1 MSSTVLYRKWRPGD
15 FSEVVGQD
23 VVVRTLENAIAQDRI
38 AHAYLFCGPRGT
50 GKTTTARILAR
61 AINGIAPRPGALG
74 GGDDGLG
81 FDLIE
86 IDAASNRGID
96 DIRDLRERANYQPS
110 AARFKVYLIDEV
122 HQLTDAAA
130 DALLKTLE
138 EPPPHVVFILATT
151 DPEQLKSTIL
161 SRCQRFDFRR
171 VGVDDIIGRLRTIAG
186 EEGFAIPDEALR
198 LIARESTGSLRDAV
212 NLLEQVWTTVGNEIS
227 LDQTQETLG
236 LSPDARAL
244 DLAAA
249 ALAKDLPRGLSVIG
263 DVQADA
269 VDLQRF
275 KKQVVAHLRHIVLML
290 TKADAALS
298 LSAPELERLREASAG
313 AEAPAAVA
321 ALRAFASADLR
332 ADPWHPLPL
341 ELALA
346 DLAYAPARGRAQ
358 DAPAAPAPQRQAGGA
373 QQPRQRQAQ
382 RRPAPS
388 EGQQP
393 AAARPAPAP
402 PQRETAV
409 ADQPR
414 QTAPAAASGGG
425 TTPAAG
431 GDGQGDLLRSVR
443 DQLRA
448 SKNGRLS
455 AMLNGSCR
463 ITEQADD
470 SLTLGFLPNF
480 QNFHQ
485 PEIEGNIQ
493 AVAAA
498 FSHVLGREVS
508 IRCIAID
515 RVPDGPSPAAPP
527 PSNPAPE
534 PAPAAQPQSAQPA
547 PAQAPPSPPQP
558 PPEPSYSLADDARE
572 RFGAKVVRN

>member
-38 AHAYLFCGPRGT
+38 SHAYLFCGPRGT

-61 AINGIAPRPGALG
+61 AINGIAPQAGAL

-151 DPEQLKSTIL
+151 DPEQLKATIL

-171 VGVDDIIGRLRTIAG
+171 VSVDDIVGRLRTIADQ
-186 EEGFAIPDEALR
+186 EGFAIPDEALR

-212 NLLEQVWTTVGNEIS
+212 NLLEQVWTTVGGEIS
-227 LDQTQETLG
+227 LEQAQETLG
-236 LSPDARAL
+236 LSPDARSL

-249 ALAKDLPRGLSVIG
+249 ALKKDLAAGLTVIG
-263 DVQADA
+263 EVQSDA

-275 KKQVVAHLRHIVLML
+275 KKQVVTHLRHIVLML
-290 TKADAALS
+290 TKADGALS

-313 AEAPAAVA
+313 AEAQTAVA
-321 ALRAFASADLR
+321 ALRAFAAADLR

-346 DLAYAPARGRAQ
+346 DLIYAPARSQAPPPRAER
-358 DAPAAPAPQRQAGGA
+358 AEQRQ
-373 QQPRQRQAQ
+373 R
-382 RRPAPS
+382 
-388 EGQQP
+388 
-393 AAARPAPAP
+393 AAAP
-402 PQRETAV
+402 PQRQRSAPPDRQAAQRQRPAAEPPPARAAAV
-409 ADQPR
+409 AEEPQR
-414 QTAPAAASGGG
+414 PAAAAPGG
-425 TTPAAG
+425 AAA
-431 GDGQGDLLRSVR
+431 DLLRSVR
-443 DQLRA
+443 DQLRT

-455 AMLNGSCR
+455 AMLNGSCHVV
-463 ITEQADD
+463 EQDE
-470 SLTLGFLPNF
+470 SGLTLGFLPNF
-480 QNFHQ
+480 QSFHQ
-485 PEIEGNIQ
+485 GEIEGNLP
-493 AVAAA
+493 AVSAA

-515 RVPDGPSPAAPP
+515 RAPAGP
-527 PSNPAPE
+527 PSNA
-534 PAPAAQPQSAQPA
+534 PAPAAPAQPD
-547 PAQAPPSPPQP
+547 PPESQAPPQP
-558 PPEPSYSLADDARE
+558 PPSAPPPAEPSYSLADEARD
-572 RFGAKVVRN
+572 RFGAKVVRH

>member
-38 AHAYLFCGPRGT
+38 SHAYLFCGPRGT

-61 AINGIAPRPGALG
+61 AINGIAPQAGALG
-74 GGDDGLG
+74 GGDGLG

-151 DPEQLKSTIL
+151 DPEQLKATIL

-171 VGVDDIIGRLRTIAG
+171 VSVDDIVGRLRTIADQ
-186 EEGFAIPDEALR
+186 EGFAIPDEALR

-212 NLLEQVWTTVGNEIS
+212 NLLEQVWTTVGGEIS
-227 LDQTQETLG
+227 LEQAQETLG
-236 LSPDARAL
+236 LSPDARSL

-249 ALAKDLPRGLSVIG
+249 ALKKDLAAGLTVIG
-263 DVQADA
+263 EVQSDA

-275 KKQVVAHLRHIVLML
+275 KKQVVTHLRHIVLML
-290 TKADAALS
+290 TKADGALS
-298 LSAPELERLREASAG
+298 LSAPELERLREASTG
-313 AEAPAAVA
+313 AEAQTAVA
-321 ALRAFASADLR
+321 ALRAFAAVDLR

-346 DLAYAPARGRAQ
+346 DLIYAPARSQ
-358 DAPAAPAPQRQAGGA
+358 AAPPRAERTEQRQRAAVPPQRQRSA
-373 QQPRQRQAQ
+373 QPDRQAAQRQRSAAEPP
-382 RRPAPS
+382 PART
-388 EGQQP
+388 
-393 AAARPAPAP
+393 A
-402 PQRETAV
+402 AV
-409 ADQPR
+409 ADEPQR
-414 QTAPAAASGGG
+414 TAAAPGG
-425 TTPAAG
+425 AAS
-431 GDGQGDLLRSVR
+431 DLLRAVR
-443 DQLRA
+443 DQLRT

-455 AMLNGSCR
+455 AMLNGSCHVV
-463 ITEQADD
+463 EQDE
-470 SLTLGFLPNF
+470 SGLTLGFLPNF
-480 QNFHQ
+480 QSFHQ
-485 PEIEGNIQ
+485 GEIEGNLP
-493 AVAAA
+493 AVSAA
-498 FSHVLGREVS
+498 FSHVLGREVA
-508 IRCIAID
+508 IRCTAID
-515 RVPDGPSPAAPP
+515 RAPTGP
-527 PSNPAPE
+527 PSNA
-534 PAPAAQPQSAQPA
+534 PAPAAPAQPA
-547 PAQAPPSPPQP
+547 APEPQAPSPPAPAP
-558 PPEPSYSLADDARE
+558 PPPAEPSYSLADEARD
-572 RFGAKVVRN
+572 RFGAKVVH

>member
-38 AHAYLFCGPRGT
+38 SHAYLFCGPRGT

-61 AINGIAPRPGALG
+61 AINGIAPQAGALG

-151 DPEQLKSTIL
+151 DPEQLKATIL

-171 VGVDDIIGRLRTIAG
+171 VSVDDIVGRLRTIADQ
-186 EEGFAIPDEALR
+186 EGFAIPDEALR

-212 NLLEQVWTTVGNEIS
+212 NLLEQVWTTVGGEIS
-227 LDQTQETLG
+227 LEQAQETLG
-236 LSPDARAL
+236 LSPDARSL

-249 ALAKDLPRGLSVIG
+249 ALKKDLAAGLTVIG
-263 DVQADA
+263 EVQSDA

-275 KKQVVAHLRHIVLML
+275 KKQVVTHLRHIVLML
-290 TKADAALS
+290 TKADGALS
-298 LSAPELERLREASAG
+298 LSAPELERLREASTG
-313 AEAPAAVA
+313 AEAQTAVA
-321 ALRAFASADLR
+321 ALRAFAAADLR

-346 DLAYAPARGRAQ
+346 DLIYAPARSQ
-358 DAPAAPAPQRQAGGA
+358 AAPPRAERAEQRQ
-373 QQPRQRQAQ
+373 R
-382 RRPAPS
+382 
-388 EGQQP
+388 
-393 AAARPAPAP
+393 AAAP
-402 PQRETAV
+402 PQRQRSAQPDRQAAQRQRSAAEPPPARTAAV
-409 ADQPR
+409 ADEPQR
-414 QTAPAAASGGG
+414 PAAAAPGG
-425 TTPAAG
+425 AAS
-431 GDGQGDLLRSVR
+431 DLLRAVR
-443 DQLRA
+443 DQLRT
-448 SKNGRLS
+448 SKHGRLS
-455 AMLNGSCR
+455 AMLNGSCHVV
-463 ITEQADD
+463 EQDEGG
-470 SLTLGFLPNF
+470 LTLGFLPNF

-485 PEIEGNIQ
+485 GEIEGNLS
-493 AVAAA
+493 AVSAA

-508 IRCIAID
+508 IRCTAID
-515 RVPDGPSPAAPP
+515 RAPTGPPSNAPPPAAPAQPAPPESQAPPPPAPAAPP
-527 PSNPAPE
+527 PA
-534 PAPAAQPQSAQPA
+534 
-547 PAQAPPSPPQP
+547 
-558 PPEPSYSLADDARE
+558 EPSYSLADEARD
-572 RFGAKVVRN
+572 RFGAKVVH

>member
-38 AHAYLFCGPRGT
+38 SHAYLFCGPRGT

-61 AINGIAPRPGALG
+61 AINGIAPQAGALG

-151 DPEQLKSTIL
+151 DPEQLKATIL

-171 VGVDDIIGRLRTIAG
+171 VSVDDIVGRLRTIADQ
-186 EEGFAIPDEALR
+186 EGFAIPDEALR

-212 NLLEQVWTTVGNEIS
+212 NLLEQVWTTVGGEIS
-227 LDQTQETLG
+227 LEQAQETLG
-236 LSPDARAL
+236 LSPDARSL

-249 ALAKDLPRGLSVIG
+249 ALKKDLAAGLTVIG
-263 DVQADA
+263 EVQSDA

-275 KKQVVAHLRHIVLML
+275 KKQVVTHLRHIVLML
-290 TKADAALS
+290 TKADGALS
-298 LSAPELERLREASAG
+298 LSAPELERLREASTG
-313 AEAPAAVA
+313 AEAQTAVA
-321 ALRAFASADLR
+321 ALRAFAAADLR

-346 DLAYAPARGRAQ
+346 DLIYAPARSQ
-358 DAPAAPAPQRQAGGA
+358 AAPPRAERAEQRQRGA
-373 QQPRQRQAQ
+373 
-382 RRPAPS
+382 
-388 EGQQP
+388 
-393 AAARPAPAP
+393 AP
-402 PQRETAV
+402 PQRQRSAPPDRQAAQRQRSAAEPPPARTAAV
-409 ADQPR
+409 ADEPQR
-414 QTAPAAASGGG
+414 TAAAAPGG
-425 TTPAAG
+425 AAA
-431 GDGQGDLLRSVR
+431 DLLRAVR
-443 DQLRA
+443 DQLRT
-448 SKNGRLS
+448 SKHGRLS
-455 AMLNGSCR
+455 AMLNGSCHVV
-463 ITEQADD
+463 EQDEGG
-470 SLTLGFLPNF
+470 LTLGFLPNF
-480 QNFHQ
+480 QSFHQ
-485 PEIEGNIQ
+485 GEIEGNLP
-493 AVAAA
+493 AVSAA

-508 IRCIAID
+508 IRCTAID
-515 RVPDGPSPAAPP
+515 RAPANPPPNAPAPATPAQPAAPEP
-527 PSNPAPE
+527 QAPSP
-534 PAPAAQPQSAQPA
+534 PAPA
-547 PAQAPPSPPQP
+547 P
-558 PPEPSYSLADDARE
+558 PPPAEPSYSLADEARD
-572 RFGAKVVRN
+572 RFGAKVVH

>member
-15 FSEVVGQD
+15 FTEIVGQD

-38 AHAYLFCGPRGT
+38 SHAYLFCGPRGT

-171 VGVDDIIGRLRTIAG
+171 VGVDDIIGRLRTIAAQ
-186 EEGFAIPDEALR
+186 EGFTIPDEALR

-227 LDQTQETLG
+227 LEQAQETLG

-249 ALAKDLPRGLSVIG
+249 ALEKDLPRGLSVIS

-298 LSAPELERLREASAG
+298 LSAPELERLQQASAG

-346 DLAYAPARGRAQ
+346 DLAYAPARAK
-358 DAPAAPAPQRQAGGA
+358 AEAAPSGPASAPQRQAGA
-373 QQPRQRQAQ
+373 ARQPRQRHAQ
-382 RRPAPS
+382 QRPPQPDRGSAP
-388 EGQQP
+388 
-393 AAARPAPAP
+393 ARPAGAP
-402 PQRETAV
+402 PQRDAAV
-409 ADQPR
+409 AEQPR
-414 QTAPAAASGGG
+414 QAEPAAA
-425 TTPAAG
+425 AAG
-431 GDGQGDLLRSVR
+431 EPADLLRSVR
-443 DQLRA
+443 DRLRS
-448 SKNGRLS
+448 SKHGRLS

-463 ITEQADD
+463 ITEQSDD
-470 SLTLGFLPNF
+470 ALTLGFLPNF

-498 FSHVLGREVS
+498 FSQVLGREVS

-515 RVPDGPSPAAPP
+515 RVPDAPPSATPAPAAPSPAAPP
-527 PSNPAPE
+527 PANPAP
-534 PAPAAQPQSAQPA
+534 APAEQPA
-547 PAQAPPSPPQP
+547 SSPQPSSSSSPSPPP

>member
-38 AHAYLFCGPRGT
+38 SHAYLFCGPRGT

-61 AINGIAPRPGALG
+61 AINGIAPQAGALG
-74 GGDDGLG
+74 GGDGLG

-110 AARFKVYLIDEV
+110 SARFKVYLIDEV

-151 DPEQLKSTIL
+151 DPEQLKATIL

-171 VGVDDIIGRLRTIAG
+171 VSVDDIVGRLRTIADQ
-186 EEGFAIPDEALR
+186 EGFAIPDEALR

-212 NLLEQVWTTVGNEIS
+212 NLLEQVWTTVGGEIS
-227 LDQTQETLG
+227 LEQAQETLG
-236 LSPDARAL
+236 LSPDARSL

-249 ALAKDLPRGLSVIG
+249 ALKKDLAAGLTVIG
-263 DVQADA
+263 EVQSDA

-275 KKQVVAHLRHIVLML
+275 KKQVVTHLRHIVLML
-290 TKADAALS
+290 TKADGALS

-313 AEAPAAVA
+313 AEAQTAVA
-321 ALRAFASADLR
+321 ALREFAAADLR

-346 DLAYAPARGRAQ
+346 DLIYAPARSQAAPPRAERAEQ
-358 DAPAAPAPQRQAGGA
+358 RQRAAAPAQRQRSAQPDRQATQRQRPAAEPPPARATAVAEEPQR
-373 QQPRQRQAQ
+373 
-382 RRPAPS
+382 
-388 EGQQP
+388 P
-393 AAARPAPAP
+393 AAAAPGG
-402 PQRETAV
+402 
-409 ADQPR
+409 
-414 QTAPAAASGGG
+414 AAS
-425 TTPAAG
+425 
-431 GDGQGDLLRSVR
+431 DLLRAVR
-443 DQLRA
+443 DQLRT

-455 AMLNGSCR
+455 AMLNGSCHVV
-463 ITEQADD
+463 EQDE
-470 SLTLGFLPNF
+470 SGLTLGFLPNF
-480 QNFHQ
+480 QSFHQ
-485 PEIEGNIQ
+485 GEIEGNLP
-493 AVAAA
+493 AVSVA

-508 IRCIAID
+508 IRCTAID
-515 RVPDGPSPAAPP
+515 RAPTGPPSNAPAPAAPAQPEPQAPSPPAPAAPP
-527 PSNPAPE
+527 PA
-534 PAPAAQPQSAQPA
+534 
-547 PAQAPPSPPQP
+547 
-558 PPEPSYSLADDARE
+558 EPSYSLADEARD
-572 RFGAKVVRN
+572 RFGAKVVRH

>member
-38 AHAYLFCGPRGT
+38 SHAYLFCGPRGT

-61 AINGIAPRPGALG
+61 AINGIAPQAGALG

-151 DPEQLKSTIL
+151 DPEQLKATIL

-171 VGVDDIIGRLRTIAG
+171 VSVDDIIGRLRTIADQ
-186 EEGFAIPDEALR
+186 EGFAIPDEALR

-212 NLLEQVWTTVGNEIS
+212 NLLEQVWTTVGGEIS
-227 LDQTQETLG
+227 LEQAQETLG

-249 ALAKDLPRGLSVIG
+249 ALKKDLAAGLTVIG
-263 DVQADA
+263 EVQSDA

-275 KKQVVAHLRHIVLML
+275 KKQVVTHLRHIVLML
-290 TKADAALS
+290 TKADGALS
-298 LSAPELERLREASAG
+298 LSAPELERLREAGKG
-313 AEAPAAVA
+313 AEAQAAVA
-321 ALRAFASADLR
+321 ALRVFAAADLR

-346 DLAYAPARGRAQ
+346 DLIYAPVRSQ
-358 DAPAAPAPQRQAGGA
+358 AAPPRAERAGKQQRGG
-373 QQPRQRQAQ
+373 
-382 RRPAPS
+382 
-388 EGQQP
+388 
-393 AAARPAPAP
+393 AP
-402 PQRETAV
+402 PQRQRSAPPDRQAAQRQRSGAEPPPARATAV
-409 ADQPR
+409 ADEPQR
-414 QTAPAAASGGG
+414 PAAA
-425 TTPAAG
+425 AG
-431 GDGQGDLLRSVR
+431 DATADLLRAVR
-443 DQLRA
+443 EQLRT

-455 AMLNGSCR
+455 AMLNGSCHVV
-463 ITEQADD
+463 EQDEGA
-470 SLTLGFLPNF
+470 LTLGFLPNF
-480 QNFHQ
+480 QSFHQ
-485 PEIEGNIQ
+485 SEIEGNLP
-493 AVAAA
+493 AVSAA

-515 RVPDGPSPAAPP
+515 RAPAGP
-527 PSNPAPE
+527 PSNA
-534 PAPAAQPQSAQPA
+534 PAPAAPAQPA
-547 PAQAPPSPPQP
+547 PPEPQAPPPPPPAAPP
-558 PPEPSYSLADDARE
+558 PPEPSYSLADEARD
-572 RFGAKVVRN
+572 RFGAKVVRH